1 MYKIISQKDNSSI
14 KQLFSAPFAFSS
26 SVTDEEH
33 LKIGR
38 ICNEMGFIDVAYA
51 HYSAVIEN
59 KNADKISL
67 KSSKLL
73 ISELK
78 KNHPLI
84 GKNIK
89 VETIKLVE
97 KKSIFNRLGETI
109 ISELLKIIVISI
121 FAFLTTWIYLK

>member
-78 KNHPLI
+78 KKHPLI

>member
-38 ICNEMGFIDVAYA
+38 LCNEMGFIDVAYA

>member
-1 MYKIISQKDNSSI
+1 MYKLISQKDNSSI